1 MENVITLSLLK
12 KYTAKLSKD
21 IPLLERN
28 TAYNIGD
35 ITKKKGFTLKCK
47 TAGTTD
53 TKELSLSTATEGSIL
68 ADGTATWVI
77 INPYTILTEW
87 QAGKEYFVGDV
98 VLYNNAMYKCIAQ
111 NNDSTF
117 VNTNFEP
124 IGGNIKIS
132 SISNEF
138 IDILF
143 ANPPVAASGEDGGSG
158 EDEGDETV
166 PMYGV
171 LFEPNSTMGTRTYDA
186 AGLTWNRSSNT
197 VEGIDNFKN
206 IAPFKTRECC
216 RIWDDAQ
223 KKATYVYKD
232 DYTDEEWE
240 TIRKGTHASINGDI
254 MIEVNEFWYRRVQ
267 REDKKFEIIVAPKY
281 KAGFKPDPW
290 HYVNGRH
297 YKKRYI
303 SKYKLSGD
311 FRSLSGQIPRVSTA
325 LNTARTSLKAKGMN
339 ELTFE
344 AYYSLVMLMLVKY
357 ATTDVQAIV
366 AKGYSGGHYAQ
377 ITGGADN
384 VKGMDGSATALTNA
398 NENSLALGIEDFWG
412 NCWSYIDGAVC
423 YAGKVYFK
431 DVDTIQTDP
440 TVNDLASWSPTTS
453 TYPNSGT
460 GGLITAIANDADYDW
475 LFIPSADANATSQ
488 TVNDGFW
495 SSYRLTVPL
504 VGDSGWTGS
513 TCGLFAFACNNV
525 VGVDNTDFGFCA
537 IA

>member
-53 TKELSLSTATEGSIL
+53 TKELNLSTATEGSIL
-68 ADGTATWVI
+68 ADGTATWAI

-138 IDILF
+138 IDTLF
-143 ANPPVAASGEDGGSG
+143 AKGSVKPAP
-158 EDEGDETV
+158 DEPAPDEPA

-232 DYTDEEWE
+232 DYTDEEWK
-240 TIRKGTHASINGDI
+240 TIREGTHASIEGDI

-290 HYVNGRH
+290 HYVNGKH
-297 YKKRYI
+297 YEKRYI

-311 FRSLSGQIPRVSTA
+311 FKSLSGQLIRTETT
-325 LNTARTSLKAKGMN
+325 LNTARTALQAKGMN
-339 ELTFE
+339 ELTFQ
-344 AYYSLVMLMLVKY
+344 ARYSLVMLMLVKY
-357 ATTDVQAIV
+357 ATTNVKAIV
-366 AKGYSGGHYAQ
+366 AKGHSEFGLNYT
-377 ITGGADN
+377 TGSADN
-384 VKGMDGSATALTNA
+384 VKGLDGSATAVTA
-398 NENSLALGIEDFWG
+398 TESALALGIEDFWG
-412 NCWSYIDGAVC
+412 RYWSYIDGAVC
-423 YAGKVYFK
+423 YEGKIYFK
-431 DVDTIQTDP
+431 DADTIQTDP
-440 TVNDLASWSPTTS
+440 TVDDLASWTPTTS
-453 TYPNSGT
+453 TYPNSDDKSM
-460 GGLITAIANDADYDW
+460 LITAIANDADYDW
-475 LFIPSADANATSQ
+475 LFTPSADSNATTQ
-488 TVNDGFW
+488 TTNDNFW
-495 SSYRLTVPL
+495 SMFESGLTAPV
-504 VGDSGWTGS
+504 VGGCTWSDSP
-513 TCGLFAFACNNV
+513 CGLFTFACMHT
-525 VGVDNTDFGFCA
+525 VGISYVLYGFCA